1 MENKRSKRRI
11 WNYVIWAI
19 LFGLILLP
27 SSRIFIQQQLMKLGF
42 FKPKLENVDKPAS
55 EHNSSQSTSES
66 LGRVSFKD
74 EAGKLYNVDEL
85 KGKVL
90 FINFWATWCP
100 PCKAEMPSIETLYN
114 KFKGNDKV
122 QFLLVEIENDIEGA
136 NKFLQQQ
143 KLNLP
148 IVYPNSSIP
157 NEWLSGAIPT
167 TVILD
172 KNGELAGREQGMRDY
187 SAKSIE
193 DFIQN
198 LINQ

>member
-1 MENKRSKRRI
+1 MPLKKKKSSVVS
-11 WNYVIWAI
+11 YVLFTLLMIAI
-19 LFGLILLP
+19 VWPNG
-27 SSRIFIQQQLMKLGF
+27 RIFLQQQLMKIGF
-42 FKPKLENVDKPAS
+42 FQPELSKDVPEQLAEDVATTEAISMDKAIFV
-55 EHNSSQSTSES
+55 N
-66 LGRVSFKD
+66 
-74 EAGKLYNVDEL
+74 EANERFDTEQL

-90 FINFWATWCP
+90 FINFWATLCP

-122 QFLLVEIENDIEGA
+122 EFLLVEIENDIDGA

-143 KLNLP
+143 NLNLP

>member
-1 MENKRSKRRI
+1 MENKKSKKRI
-11 WNYVIWAI
+11 LSYIIWAV

-27 SSRIFIQQQLMKLGF
+27 SSRIFLQQQLMKLGF
-42 FKPKLENVDKPAS
+42 FKPKLEQVEQTSSVSNQVNAPAPVS
-55 EHNSSQSTSES
+55 PA
-66 LGRVSFKD
+66 VSFKD

-100 PCKAEMPSIETLYN
+100 PCKAEMPSIQILHD
-114 KFKGNDKV
+114 KFKDNEQVK
-122 QFLLVEIENDIEGA
+122 FLLVEIESDIEGA
-136 NKFLQQQ
+136 NKFLREEN
-143 KLNLP
+143 LTLP

-157 NEWLSGAIPT
+157 DEWLSGAIPT
-167 TVILD
+167 TVFLD
-172 KNGELAGREQGMRDY
+172 KNGALVGREQGMRDY
-187 SAKSIE
+187 SAKSVE

>member
-1 MENKRSKRRI
+1 MENKSSKKRK
-11 WNYVIWAI
+11 WNYVLWGI
-19 LFGLILLP
+19 LIVVVLMP
-27 SSRIFIQQQLMKLGF
+27 QSRMFIQKQLMKVGF
-42 FKPKLENVDKPAS
+42 FQPKLEKVDQPSPEKTAITTETPNKA
-55 EHNSSQSTSES
+55 T
-66 LGRVSFKD
+66 VSFKD
-74 EAGKLYNVDEL
+74 ESGQVCNVDEL

-100 PCKAEMPSIETLYN
+100 PCKAEMPSIQKLYD

-122 QFLLVEIENDIEGA
+122 KFLLVEIEEDITGA
-136 NKFLQQQ
+136 NKFLKQE

-148 IVYPNSSIP
+148 IVYPNSNIP
-157 NEWLSGAIPT
+157 ETWLSGAIPT

-172 KNGELAGREQGMRDY
+172 KNGEMVGREQGMRDY
-187 SAKSIE
+187 SAKSVE